1 MLSGRQVYSTLRL
14 LPFGAGAIL
23 GVYVTVLVTTSRMCR
38 TLVREDFCFF
48 SSRRAFRAASQSNT
62 DECTGLA
69 LKGDRAVL
77 ALIGESMFD
86 RLGLG
91 GTLRLGKQ
99 AAPVGGA
106 DMGAAQVKGLG
117 GTMGAVAGGV
127 GRPEA
132 LEVMLE
138 ADDDGGVASRLQ
150 AVSLSSLVTVSGRE
164 SGVVRPELVAG
175 ELRAIA
181 LVRKSV

>member
-1 MLSGRQVYSTLRL
+1 M
-14 LPFGAGAIL
+14 
-23 GVYVTVLVTTSRMCR
+23 TVLVTTSRMCR
-38 TLVREDFCFF
+38 TLVREVFCFF
-48 SSRRAFRAASQSNT
+48 FSSKRAFRAASQSNT
-62 DECTGLA
+62 DEWTGLA

-77 ALIGESMFD
+77 ALIGESIYD
-86 RLGLG
+86 TLGLG

-99 AAPVGGA
+99 AGPVGGA
-106 DMGAAQVKGLG
+106 DIGAAQVKGLG

-138 ADDDGGVASRLQ
+138 ADDGGLASRLQ
-150 AVSLSSLVTVSGRE
+150 EVSVSSLVAVSRRE

-175 ELRAIA
+175 ELRAMA

>member
-1 MLSGRQVYSTLRL
+1 

-38 TLVREDFCFF
+38 TLVREAFCFF
-48 SSRRAFRAASQSNT
+48 SSRRALRAASQSNT
-62 DECTGLA
+62 EWTGLA

-77 ALIGESMFD
+77 ALNGESILET
-86 RLGLG
+86 LGLG

-99 AAPVGGA
+99 AGPVGGA
-106 DMGAAQVKGLG
+106 DIGVEQVKGLG
-117 GTMGAVAGGV
+117 GTIGAVAGGV
-127 GRPEA
+127 GRANFFVVLEA
-132 LEVMLE
+132 EVGGVPSSLLLEVS
-138 ADDDGGVASRLQ
+138 V
-150 AVSLSSLVTVSGRE
+150 SSLVAVSGSE
-164 SGVVRPELVAG
+164 SGVVCPELVAG